1 MPPRV
6 PTFCR
11 HNRFIERCPI
21 CSKALPGNEPPAH
34 PARRA
39 PGGTAGSRPRGAER
53 SGRRPRADAL
63 RVRHEGRAVE
73 DGYASPLVPGLRA
86 SADARRLADEIA
98 FSSARL
104 AALAIEAPGA
114 YGLAVDAAAAGDF
127 ERATWVAF
135 LLAYLSPSEDD
146 APFAGIEAALAAAP
160 TLDSAGADGLGE
172 LLDGLPVGPRS
183 SHAPGGG
190 ARTLKAYA
198 QWVAR
203 AGGQEAAFTGD
214 AGWSAERRFARLF
227 ERLALPGLTR
237 AARYELL
244 VTLGRLGVYELRADS
259 LHLGTGRVSGEDEAS
274 LAAKRVFGIGDPLL
288 LDRRAAALAKAA
300 DVPLEALDLAL
311 FNWAAR
317 ERATLGFRPAGEP
330 AAVPALAALGL

>member
-21 CSKALPGNEPPAH
+21 CSRTLPGAES
-34 PARRA
+34 PARRG
-39 PGGTAGSRPRGAER
+39 PDGTGASRPRGAER
-53 SGRRPRADAL
+53 SGRRSRADGV

-104 AALAIEAPGA
+104 AGLEIEAPGA

-127 ERATWVAF
+127 ERASWVAF

-146 APFAGIEAALAAAP
+146 EPFAGIEAALAAAP
-160 TLDSAGADGLGE
+160 TLQSAEGADGLGE

-183 SHAPGGG
+183 SHAPGSG
-190 ARTLKAYA
+190 ARTLNAYA

-214 AGWSAERRFARLF
+214 AGWSAERRSARLF

-244 VTLGRLGVYELRADS
+244 VTLGRLGVYDLRAGS
-259 LHLGTGRVSGEDEAS
+259 LHLGSGRGSGEDEAS

-288 LDRRAAALAKAA
+288 LDRRAAALANGA

-311 FNWAAR
+311 FNWTAR
-317 ERATLGFRPAGEP
+317 ERATLGFRPADEP
-330 AAVPALAALGL
+330 AAAGALAALGL